1 MQFYPTGTGEGEKWE
16 SMESFYWGLL
26 KHWIDLI
33 SSVEVLTFNRK
44 QAAVPTQACP
54 PADVKK
60 WLKNIATSP
69 NVQIKKCKNMEKKKS
84 KLCMLFVPSI

>member
-1 MQFYPTGTGEGEKWE
+1 
-16 SMESFYWGLL
+16 MEWFYWGLL

-69 NVQIKKCKNMEKKKS
+69 NVQIKKVQKKK
-84 KLCMLFVPSI
+84 KQNRAC